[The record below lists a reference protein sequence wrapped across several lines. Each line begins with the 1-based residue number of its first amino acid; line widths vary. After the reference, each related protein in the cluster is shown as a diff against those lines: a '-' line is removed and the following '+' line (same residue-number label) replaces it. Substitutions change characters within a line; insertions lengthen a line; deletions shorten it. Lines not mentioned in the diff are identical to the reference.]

1 MAESPIIIHNL
12 MNNSFVQKRDEAY
25 FRTLL
30 RVIESTPGLYYSY
43 ETDITLRFALLTQSL
58 LFVLYFKSSLISAHI
73 VFHPMFEQCLQLAEK
88 IQVD

>member
-1 MAESPIIIHNL
+1 M
-12 MNNSFVQKRDEAY
+12 MSFVQKRDEAY

-43 ETDITLRFALLTQSL
+43 ETDLTLRYALFTISL
-58 LFVLYFKSSLISAHI
+58 LLVLYFRSSLVSACI
-73 VFHPMFEQCLQLAEK
+73 IFYFAFEKCLQLAEK